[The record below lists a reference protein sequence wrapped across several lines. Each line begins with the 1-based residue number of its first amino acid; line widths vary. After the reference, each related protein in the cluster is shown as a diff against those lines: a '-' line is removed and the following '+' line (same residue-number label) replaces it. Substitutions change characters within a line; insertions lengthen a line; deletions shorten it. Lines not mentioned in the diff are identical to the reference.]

1 MALRLRTVVGLTV
14 PNLGGRR
21 QQSLPDSTL
30 CSEVGVVM
38 AGGTHP
44 LTQSRSA
51 SWSEVEHDSVA
62 SSASAVC
69 GDFALWPPPTDVPPL
84 PVRQALRAARP
95 TKRKH
100 HD

>member
-38 AGGTHP
+38 AGGT
-44 LTQSRSA
+44 QSPDA
-51 SWSEVEHDSVA
+51 I
-62 SSASAVC
+62 AVC
-69 GDFALWPPPTDVPPL
+69 LLERGRTRSRRIVGFRRVRRLWSPPTNVPPL

>member
-38 AGGTHP
+38 AGGT
-44 LTQSRSA
+44 QSPDAIAVCLLERGRTRSRRIVGFRRVRRFRIVA
-51 SWSEVEHDSVA
+51 SADRRASTARA
-62 SSASAVC
+62 SSASRRTA
-69 GDFALWPPPTDVPPL
+69 DEEEAP
-84 PVRQALRAARP
+84 
-95 TKRKH
+95 
-100 HD
+100 